1 MAEQMDK
8 ELRGAY
14 ERLVMHMYFHQVLG
28 VEIPDEIKARW
39 SQTETV
45 KESCKKEEE

>member
-28 VEIPDEIKARW
+28 VEIHMHHQSFVSSITPPPFY
-39 SQTETV
+39 TTL
-45 KESCKKEEE
+45 